1 VDRDEIVKQLFS
13 QRSEL
18 IGYAWGIVRDD
29 HLADDLFQEVCL
41 IALRK
46 ADEIM
51 DNQHLRG
58 WLRQSLRYEALKA
71 IRKDR
76 NSPVVLGEQVLIAM
90 DSAWDA
96 EMVAAQQE
104 RNEHLADCMQK
115 LTPNAR
121 RLVRLRYHEGISG
134 RELADRVGRSVN
146 AVYVGLT
153 RAHRAL
159 EACIRRK
166 EHEALDG

>member
-1 VDRDEIVKQLFS
+1 
-13 QRSEL
+13 
-18 IGYAWGIVRDD
+18 
-29 HLADDLFQEVCL
+29 
-41 IALRK
+41 
-46 ADEIM
+46 
-51 DNQHLRG
+51 
-58 WLRQSLRYEALKA
+58 
-71 IRKDR
+71 
-76 NSPVVLGEQVLIAM
+76 M

-146 AVYVGLT
+146 AV
-153 RAHRAL
+153 
-159 EACIRRK
+159 
-166 EHEALDG
+166 